1 MIIKIEKPNVDDRS
15 EQELAQSILSAIL
28 DKCTEVT
35 EFGPTSVTAQLTGA
49 MAFFVGIL
57 QFLANRS
64 VQELKTTFMSF
75 LGLERQEAS
84 KATCELTFT
93 LQQALDHDFTIRK
106 GQKVQTNTDPAIFYE
121 TTEDLTIEE
130 GNLIGSVYA
139 QSVYAGLTQR
149 VQAGALTVL
158 SSPLAYVDTVTNTS
172 SVGGLDSE
180 TVDEATT
187 RLQGVLQTHY
197 RAITPLG
204 FEDLAEQ
211 VPGVYRA
218 KCWALT
224 DYYAPEFQS
233 PSKCTVVVYPEIGNG
248 DQQLLNAVEAY
259 IDTRRTLG
267 WPVRYI
273 LPHWVGIDV
282 SVDVRTDETSLQQVT
297 NNIRSLLNSA
307 FKDWE
312 WRRPITMGEVKSIVL
327 GADGV
332 VSCKMNKPAT
342 DFVMGKFNMPKLGEL
357 EVTRWQ

>member
-1 MIIKIEKPNVDDRS
+1 MSIKIEKPNVDDRS

-28 DKCTEVT
+28 DKCTEIT

-75 LGLERQEAS
+75 LGLERREAS
-84 KATCELTFT
+84 KASCTLTFT
-93 LQQALDHDFTIRK
+93 LQQILDHDFTITK
-106 GQKVQTNTDPAIFYE
+106 GQRVQTNTEPAIVYE

-130 GNLIGSVYA
+130 GVLTGSVSA
-139 QSVYAGLTQR
+139 QSIYTGSMQR
-149 VQAGALTVL
+149 VQAAALTVL
-158 SSPLAYVDTVTNTS
+158 SSPLAYVDTVTNTVS
-172 SVGGLDSE
+172 SGGLDSE
-180 TVDEATT
+180 SVEEATT

-224 DYYAPEFQS
+224 DYYAPEFKS
-233 PSKCTVVVYPEIGNG
+233 PSKSTVVVYPVVGYG
-248 DQQLLNAVEAY
+248 DQALLDAVEAY
-259 IDTRRTLG
+259 IDTKRTLG

-273 LPHWVGIDV
+273 LPHWVDVDV
-282 SVDVRTDETSLQQVT
+282 SLEVRTDETSIQQVT
-297 NNIRSLLNSA
+297 NNIASELTSA

-312 WRRPITMGEVKSIVL
+312 WRKPVTMGEVKSIVL
-327 GADGV
+327 GAKGV
-332 VSCKMNKPAT
+332 VSCKMNQPTT
-342 DFVMGKFNMPKLGEL
+342 DFVIGKFNMPRLGAL